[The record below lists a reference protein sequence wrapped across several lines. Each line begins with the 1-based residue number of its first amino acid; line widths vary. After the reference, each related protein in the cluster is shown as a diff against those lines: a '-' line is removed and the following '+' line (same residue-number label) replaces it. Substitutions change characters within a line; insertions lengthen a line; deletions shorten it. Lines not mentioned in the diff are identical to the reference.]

1 MSHKFN
7 DDDSKISGFA
17 DFLEGIFE
25 EISKAR
31 IEKNII
37 NWYDLLVVATLNLS
51 PEMSIEQVKEFR
63 TLKDTLYKY
72 VLKSNNEGSIINLN
86 IISFEL
92 ENKLFDWELDLR
104 KIRRDSHLQHKL
116 VNPKR
121 RFT

>member
-1 MSHKFN
+1 MTKDKDN
-7 DDDSKISGFA
+7 DKVSGFA

-25 EISKAR
+25 ELSKAR

-37 NWYDLLVVATLNLS
+37 NWYDLLVVGTLNLS
-51 PEMSIEQVKEFR
+51 TEMSIEQVKRFR
-63 TLKDTLYKY
+63 ILKDTLYKD
-72 VLKSNNEGSIINLN
+72 VLKSSNDNSIVDLN
-86 IISFEL
+86 IIPFEL
-92 ENKLFDWELDLR
+92 EDKLFDWELELR